1 MSSTSIA
8 ECARL
13 GIIASMQPAFDR
25 RWGGDG
31 GMYASRLG
39 RDRAASLNALGEL
52 RDAGVS
58 IAFGSDA
65 PVTPLDPWGAIRA
78 AIEHRN
84 PTQRVDFA
92 FALDAHTR
100 MGWHAAGVNDSG
112 RLDIGA
118 RAHVVVWPSM
128 PDGELPVAG
137 TTALRTIINGDTC
150 WDSGQLEDL
159 SC

>member
-1 MSSTSIA
+1 
-8 ECARL
+8 
-13 GIIASMQPAFDR
+13 MQPVFDQ
-25 RWGGDG
+25 RWGGDD
-31 GMYASRLG
+31 GMYANRLG

-58 IAFGSDA
+58 VAFGSDA
-65 PVTPLDPWGAIRA
+65 PVTPLDPWGAVRA